1 MQTVSKL
8 RTEGTSQPVKAS
20 LEPTA
25 DLMPDGG
32 AGTPGVTS
40 PVQCGPE
47 GPGRADL
54 REGTESPRVGEDTTA
69 VHRLTEGP
77 QEPY

>member
-1 MQTVSKL
+1 
-8 RTEGTSQPVKAS
+8 
-20 LEPTA
+20 
-25 DLMPDGG
+25 MPDGG

-40 PVQCGPE
+40 PAQCGPE

-77 QEPY
+77 REPY